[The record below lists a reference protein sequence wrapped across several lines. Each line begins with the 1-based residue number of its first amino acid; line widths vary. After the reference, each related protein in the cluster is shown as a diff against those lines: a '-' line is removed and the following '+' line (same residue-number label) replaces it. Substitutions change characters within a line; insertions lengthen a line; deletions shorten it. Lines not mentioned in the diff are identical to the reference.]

1 MRLRARFNTPFDES
15 VWTTNFH
22 LAHVSPDIRESK
34 TVLDS
39 RFHAVDSGFQE
50 LDSRFLISRNWIPYD
65 ANL

>member
-1 MRLRARFNTPFDES
+1 MKLRARFNTPFAKS

-39 RFHAVDSGFQE
+39 GFHAVDFGFQE
-50 LDSRFLISRNWIPYD
+50 LDSRFLISRDWIPYD
-65 ANL
+65 ADL